1 MALAVLVTSGKAAGR
16 TFTVSVKAA
25 ESKAAMAAAW
35 VAVTVGPLVET
46 LHPAPAASA
55 AGKLAVTI
63 APEVAKDHP
72 APAALTNER
81 PAGSV
86 SRTVMAEA
94 VAAVPGFRTTIV

>member
-46 LHPAPAASA
+46 LQPAPAAATKPS
-55 AGKLAVTI
+55 
-63 APEVAKDHP
+63 
-72 APAALTNER
+72 
-81 PAGSV
+81 PAGRTSV
-86 SRTVMAEA
+86 TV
-94 VAAVPGFRTTIV
+94 VAPKVATVPALCTTSV